1 METKPIPN
9 VLTGR
14 EGEPF
19 DLDVSA
25 RWTKNYRD
33 RNPDEVI
40 SHFFGREIIE
50 KILTQEGCLGIRVY
64 DAYDKPINGWQR
76 AMVAISNFILKV
88 IGNIEGERHIIITG
102 AIHDGSDMINTKPS
116 APVGEPMARAE
127 MAAVMTAAAAPT
139 TADIIA
145 QEALPCPG
153 SPSCPKNVLT
163 TSKVPPPK
171 TTV

>member
-1 METKPIPN
+1 METRPTPN

-19 DLDVSA
+19 DLDKSA
-25 RWTKNYRD
+25 SWTQNYRD
-33 RNPDEVI
+33 RNPGDVV

-50 KILTQEGCLGIRVY
+50 KILAQQGCLGIRVY

-102 AIHDGSDMINTKPS
+102 AVHDGSDMINTKPT
-116 APVGEPMARAE
+116 APVAEPMARAE
-127 MAAVMTAAAAPT
+127 MATVMTAAVAPA

-153 SPSCPKNVLT
+153 SPGCPKNKLT
-163 TSKVPPPK
+163 VTQGHIS
-171 TTV
+171 

>member
-1 METKPIPN
+1 MEAKPTPN

-25 RWTKNYRD
+25 NWTKNYRD
-33 RNPDEVI
+33 RNPGDNV

-50 KILTQEGCLGIRVY
+50 KILAQQGCLGLRVY

-88 IGNIEGERHIIITG
+88 IGNIEGERHIIVVG
-102 AIHDGSDMINTKPS
+102 AVHDGSDMLNTKPS

-127 MAAVMTAAAAPT
+127 MATVMTAATATA

-153 SPSCPKNVLT
+153 SPSCPKNKLS
-163 TSKVPPPK
+163 TSKVSS
-171 TTV
+171 

>member
-1 METKPIPN
+1 MDARPTPN

-25 RWTKNYRD
+25 NWTKNYRD
-33 RNPDEVI
+33 RHPGEKI

-50 KILTQEGCLGIRVY
+50 KILAQQGCLGLRVY

-102 AIHDGSDMINTKPS
+102 AIHDGSDMINTTQ
-116 APVGEPMARAE
+116 APPLGEPMARAE
-127 MAAVMTAAAAPT
+127 MAAVMTAAVAPAT
-139 TADIIA
+139 ATADIIA
-145 QEALPCPG
+145 
-153 SPSCPKNVLT
+153 
-163 TSKVPPPK
+163 
-171 TTV
+171 